1 MINIFY
7 KNKYMKTLIKRS
19 FFILMVPVGMT
30 TLHAQTVEDITNK
43 YVDAIG
49 GKTVLS
55 NLKSIIIESSIDV
68 MGNEAPSTTYI
79 LVGKG
84 FKSETDLQGQKMV
97 QALTP
102 DGGWMINPMAGST
115 TATALPADQA
125 KASAMQ
131 LELPSNPLA
140 NYAAK
145 GIKVEL
151 IGKDSADFKLQAT
164 TPGLTA
170 TYYINMKTYLLD
182 KQVSKISAGGQEV
195 ETTVTYS
202 DYRKTDA
209 GYVLAYTST
218 LELPQITLTIN
229 LKKVTV
235 NGTIDP
241 AIFAMPK

>member
-19 FFILMVPVGMT
+19 FFILMIPVGMT
-30 TLHAQTVEDITNK
+30 TLHAQTVDEITSK

-49 GKTVLS
+49 GKTVLAGI
-55 NLKSIIIESSIDV
+55 KSLTIESSIDV
-68 MGNEAPSTTYI
+68 AGQEAPSTTNI

-84 FKSETDLQGQKMV
+84 FKSETDIQGQKMV
-97 QALTP
+97 QAVTP
-102 DGGWMINPMAGST
+102 DGAWAMMPGGTP
-115 TATALPADQA
+115 TAAPADQA
-125 KASAMQ
+125 KASVMQ
-131 LELPSNPLA
+131 LEVTQNPLA

-151 IGKDSADFKLQAT
+151 IGKDSADFKLQT
-164 TPGLTA
+164 STPAVTI

-182 KQVSKISAGGQEV
+182 KQVSKISAGGQDL
-195 ETTVTYS
+195 ETTVSYS

-209 GYVLAYTST
+209 GYVVAYTQS

-229 LKKVTV
+229 IKKVTI
-235 NGTIDP
+235 NGTVDP

>member
-19 FFILMVPVGMT
+19 FFILLVPVGMT
-30 TLHAQTVEDITNK
+30 ALHAQTVEDITNK

-49 GKTVLS
+49 GKTVL
-55 NLKSIIIESSIDV
+55 NGIKSLVIETSIDV

-84 FKSETDLQGQKMV
+84 YKSETDLQGQKMV
-97 QALTP
+97 QAVTP

-125 KASAMQ
+125 KASLMQ
-131 LELPSNPLA
+131 LEIPANPLP

-164 TPGLTA
+164 TPGVTS

-182 KQVSKISAGGQEV
+182 KQVSKITAQGQDV
-195 ETTVTYS
+195 ETTVSYS
-202 DYRKTDA
+202 DYKKTDA
-209 GYVLAYTST
+209 GYVMAYSQS

-229 LKKVTV
+229 IKKVTI

-241 AIFAMPK
+241 TIFTMPK

>member
-30 TLHAQTVEDITNK
+30 TLHAQTVEDITSK
-43 YVDAIG
+43 YVNAIG
-49 GKTVLS
+49 GKTVLA
-55 NLKSIIIESSIDV
+55 SIKTLTIESSIDV
-68 MGNEAPSTTYI
+68 AGQDAPSITNI
-79 LVGKG
+79 IVGKG
-84 FKSETDLQGQKMV
+84 FKSETDIQGQKMV
-97 QALTP
+97 QAVTP
-102 DGGWMINPMAGST
+102 DGAWAMMPGGTP
-115 TATALPADQA
+115 TAAPAEQA
-125 KASAMQ
+125 KASLMQ
-131 LELPSNPLA
+131 LEVPQNPLT

-151 IGKDSADFKLQAT
+151 IGKDTADFKLQAT
-164 TPGLTA
+164 TPSVTS

-182 KQVSKISAGGQEV
+182 KQVSKISAQGQDL
-195 ETTVTYS
+195 ETTISYS

-209 GYVLAYTST
+209 GYVMAYTQS

-229 LKKVTV
+229 VKKVTV

-241 AIFAMPK
+241 TIFAMPK

>member
-30 TLHAQTVEDITNK
+30 TLHAQTVEDITGK
-43 YVDAIG
+43 YVNAIG
-49 GKTVLS
+49 GKTVLAS
-55 NLKSIIIESSIDV
+55 IKSLTIESSIDV
-68 MGNEAPSTTYI
+68 MGQEAPSTTNI

-84 FKSETDLQGQKMV
+84 FKSETDIQGQKMV
-97 QALTP
+97 QAVTP
-102 DGGWMINPMAGST
+102 DGAWAIMPGGTP
-115 TATALPADQA
+115 TAAPADQA
-125 KASAMQ
+125 KASVMQ
-131 LELPSNPLA
+131 LEIPSNPLA

-151 IGKDSADFKLQAT
+151 IGKDSADFKLQAS
-164 TPGLTA
+164 TPGVTS
-170 TYYINMKTYLLD
+170 TYYINMKTYQLD
-182 KQVSKISAGGQEV
+182 KTVSKISAGGQDV
-195 ETTVTYS
+195 ETTISYS

-209 GYVLAYTST
+209 GYVIAYATT

-229 LKKVTV
+229 VKKVTV

-241 AIFAMPK
+241 TIFAMPK

>member
-19 FFILMVPVGMT
+19 FFILLVPVGMT
-30 TLHAQTVEDITNK
+30 TLHAQTVDDITAK

-49 GKTVLS
+49 GKTVLAS
-55 NLKSIIIESSIDV
+55 IKSLTIESSIDV
-68 MGNEAPSTTYI
+68 MGQEAPSTTYI

-84 FKSETDLQGQKMV
+84 FKSETDIQGQKMV

-102 DGGWMINPMAGST
+102 DGGWMINPMAGSS
-115 TATALPADQA
+115 TAQALPADQA
-125 KASAMQ
+125 KASIMQ
-131 LELPSNPLA
+131 LEIPSNPLA

-164 TPGLTA
+164 TPGVTS

-182 KQVSKISAGGQEV
+182 KQVSKISAGGQDV
-195 ETTVTYS
+195 ETTVSYS
-202 DYRKTDA
+202 DYKKTDS
-209 GYVLAYTST
+209 GYVIANTST

-229 LKKVTV
+229 IKKVTV